1 MQLTLVRLRKYCEEN
16 EIAVP
21 KTAPREVLEAA
32 ITRTYLNHKKISGNK
47 IIGCF
52 GYYYKNDM
60 NCKFCRLNEECS
72 KVSYGTD
79 EKNIENHESRISKM
93 RFADSIYRKK

>member
-1 MQLTLVRLRKYCEEN
+1 MQLTLVKLRKYCEEN

-21 KTAPREVLEAA
+21 KTASREVLEAA

-47 IIGCF
+47 VIGCF

-60 NCKFCRLNEECS
+60 NCKFCRLSKDCS
-72 KVSYGTD
+72 QVSYGTD
-79 EKNIENHESRISKM
+79 EEKLRNHESRISRV
-93 RFADSIYRKK
+93 RFADSIFKRK